1 MNASFLIVPNGDAA
15 IVDVNG
21 EVDLSNVQEFR
32 NALEEARGSGK
43 PMVVASFEN
52 TAYVD
57 STTINA
63 LVEESK
69 KSSEQGVRLCVVVPK
84 NSKCTKIFKL
94 VELDRLLDVR
104 ESIDALTAT

>member
-1 MNASFLIVPNGDAA
+1 MNASFLIVPNGSAT
-15 IVDVNG
+15 IVDVKG

-32 NALEEARGSGK
+32 DALEEARRSGK
-43 PMVVASFEN
+43 PMVVTSFEN
-52 TAYVD
+52 TDYVD

-69 KSSEQGVRLCVVVPK
+69 KSSEQGVHLCVVVPK

-104 ESIDALTAT
+104 ESIEALTAT